1 MQPFQNTTITSDFV
15 SQAESSE
22 KTWVWVPDDIEGY
35 LSGWVKSDKDD
46 IVEVVL
52 DGGRGVCCSSCRFP
66 QLLTFGIRSDDC
78 QDTVCPR
85 KIRPSSIEWTIS
97 PTFLF

>member
-1 MQPFQNTTITSDFV
+1 MPPMQPFQNATITSDFIT
-15 SQAESSE
+15 QPESSE

-52 DGGRGVCCSSCRFP
+52 DGGRGVCSSFC
-66 QLLTFGIRSDDC
+66 
-78 QDTVCPR
+78 
-85 KIRPSSIEWTIS
+85 K
-97 PTFLF
+97 FL